1 MDYIDFETKT
11 VYELKPNN
19 PRQIKNGTRQLEN
32 YRKELVE
39 EFGDGWTTVLD
50 TY

>member
-11 VYELKPNN
+11 VYELKPYN
-19 PRQIKNGTRQLEN
+19 PRQIKIGTKQLEG
-32 YRKELVE
+32 YLKEIE
-39 EFGDGWTTVLD
+39 EVFGDGWTTVLD